1 MMNILMVGLGGCIG
15 ALSRYWLA
23 GLINRCYPAVIF
35 PWGTLVVNLLGCFLI
50 GFLAGLNV
58 SRQFLTEPLRLL
70 LFTGILGGLTTF
82 SAFGL
87 ETMVLFQ
94 DKYPLMALL
103 NIVAQVVLGIMMVF
117 VGHRLALAL

>member
-1 MMNILMVGLGGCIG
+1 MVGIGGCIG
-15 ALSRYWLA
+15 ALSRYWLG
-23 GLINRCYPAVIF
+23 GLINRLYPAVVF
-35 PWGTLVVNLLGCFLI
+35 PWSTVVVNLIGCFLI

-58 SRQFLTEPLRLL
+58 SRQFLTEPLRLF
-70 LFTGILGGLTTF
+70 LFTGILGGFTTF

-103 NIVAQVVLGIMMVF
+103 NILAQVVLGVMMVF
-117 VGHRLALAL
+117 VGHRLALVL